1 MSTATHLHEVIVPEP
16 APKRRRLR
24 LVLLGVVPLVAALV
38 GGALWL
44 GGGRFVGTDN
54 AYVEADKVPISV
66 EVTGTVAHVF
76 VKENQ
81 AVHAGDPLF
90 ELDRAP
96 FEVAAQRAD
105 ANLGEAR
112 TNFEALRASY
122 REKQVEI
129 GLAKTRHAF
138 ALKDQKRQVELAAK
152 DYAPQVTLDQA
163 DQNAQLTAQQV
174 TALEQSLAQIGQT
187 LGGGPN
193 VPIEQNPTYKVAL
206 AELAQA
212 NLDLART
219 LVRAPADGA
228 VSAAPKPGQHL
239 TAGAMAMVVVASG
252 APRVEAN
259 LTEKDLTYVHPGQ
272 TVSIKVDTYPGRT
285 WSGTVES
292 LSPATGAEF
301 SVIPAQNATGNWV
314 KIAQRIPVRIA
325 IETRGDD
332 PSLRAGMSAIIDID
346 TGYERPAPRWVR
358 ALLPDNSAFAEDR

>member
-1 MSTATHLHEVIVPEP
+1 MSTATHLHEVEVVAPVP
-16 APKRRRLR
+16 APKRRNLR
-24 LVLLGVVPLVAALV
+24 VLLLGVVPLLAVLV
-38 GGALWL
+38 GGVLWL
-44 GGGRFVGTDN
+44 AGGRFVGTDN

-66 EVTGTVAHVF
+66 EVTGTVAQVF
-76 VKENQ
+76 VRENQ

-96 FEVAAQRAD
+96 FEVAVARAE
-105 ANLGEAR
+105 ANVGQAR
-112 TNFEALRASY
+112 TNLEALRASY
-122 REKQVEI
+122 REKEVEI
-129 GLAKTRHAF
+129 GLARTRHTF

-174 TALEQSLAQIGQT
+174 TALEQSLAQIGQS

-193 VPIEQNPTYKVAL
+193 VPIEQNPSYKVAA

-212 NLDLART
+212 KLDLTRT

-239 TAGAMAMVVVASG
+239 DAGGMAMVVVASG

-272 TVSIKVDTYPGRT
+272 AVEIKVDTYPGRT

-301 SVIPAQNATGNWV
+301 SLLPAQNATGNWV
-314 KIAQRIPVRIA
+314 KIAQRVPVRIA
-325 IETRGDD
+325 LEPAPDLAK
-332 PSLRAGMSAIIDID
+332 LRAGLSAEVKID
-346 TGYERPAPRWVR
+346 TGHKRHV
-358 ALLPDNSAFAEDR
+358 LGMTL

>member
-1 MSTATHLHEVIVPEP
+1 MSTATHLHEVIAPEP
-16 APKRRRLR
+16 APRKRRLR
-24 LVLLGVVPLVAALV
+24 ILLLAVVPLLAVLV

-44 GGGRFVGTDN
+44 AGGRFVGTDN

-66 EVTGTVAHVF
+66 EVTGTVAQVF

-96 FEVAAQRAD
+96 FEVAVARAE

-112 TNFEALRASY
+112 TNLAALRAGY

-129 GLAKTRHAF
+129 GLAKTRYTF

-163 DQNAQLTAQQV
+163 NQNAQLTAQQV
-174 TALEQSLAQIGQT
+174 TALEQSLAQIGQS

-193 VPIEQNPTYKVAL
+193 VPIEQNPSYKVKA

-212 NLDLART
+212 KLDLART
-219 LVRAPADGA
+219 LVRAPSDGA

-259 LTEKDLTYVHPGQ
+259 LTEKDLTYIHPGQ
-272 TVSIKVDTYPGRT
+272 AVEVKVDTYPGRT

-301 SVIPAQNATGNWV
+301 SLLPAQNATGNWV
-314 KIAQRIPVRIA
+314 KIAQRVPVRIA
-325 IETRGDD
+325 LAPAPDLAK
-332 PSLRAGMSAIIDID
+332 LRAGLSAEVKID
-346 TGYERPAPRWVR
+346 TGHKRRVFGMT
-358 ALLPDNSAFAEDR
+358 L

>member
-16 APKRRRLR
+16 APQRRRLR
-24 LVLLGVVPLVAALV
+24 VVLLGVVPIVAALV
-38 GGALWL
+38 GGAVWL
-44 GGGRFVGTDN
+44 HGGRFIGTDN

-66 EVTGTVAHVF
+66 EVTGTVANVF

-96 FEVAAQRAD
+96 FEVAVARAE

-112 TNFEALRASY
+112 TSLEALRASY

-129 GLAKTRHAF
+129 GLAKTRHTF

-193 VPIEQNPTYKVAL
+193 VPIEQNPSYKVAL

-212 NLDLART
+212 KLDLART
-219 LVRAPADGA
+219 LVHAPANGA

-272 TVSIKVDTYPGRT
+272 AVAIRVDTYPGRT
-285 WSGTVES
+285 WSGIVES

-301 SVIPAQNATGNWV
+301 SLLPAQNATGNWV
-314 KIAQRIPVRIA
+314 KIAQRVPVRIA
-325 IETRGDD
+325 LAPAPDLAK
-332 PSLRAGMSAIIDID
+332 LRAGLSAEVKID
-346 TGYERPAPRWVR
+346 TGHKRRMFGMT
-358 ALLPDNSAFAEDR
+358 L

>member
-1 MSTATHLHEVIVPEP
+1 MSTATHLHEVIVPQP
-16 APKRRRLR
+16 APRKGRLR
-24 LVLLGVVPLVAALV
+24 IVLLGVVPLLVALV

-44 GGGRFVGTDN
+44 AGGRFVGTDN

-66 EVTGTVAHVF
+66 EVTGTVARVF

-96 FEVAAQRAD
+96 FEVAAQRAE
-105 ANLGEAR
+105 ASLGEAR
-112 TNFEALRASY
+112 TNLEALRASY

-129 GLAKTRHAF
+129 GLAKTRHTF

-152 DYAPQVTLDQA
+152 DYAPQVTLDAA

-174 TALEQSLAQIGQT
+174 SALEQSLSQIGQT

-193 VPIEQNPTYKVAL
+193 VPIEQNPSYRVAA

-212 NLDLART
+212 KLDLART
-219 LVRAPADGA
+219 LVRAPSDGA
-228 VSAAPKPGQHL
+228 VSAAPKPGQRL
-239 TAGAMAMVVVASG
+239 TAGAMAMVLVASG

-272 TVSIKVDTYPGRT
+272 AVTIKVDTYPGRT

-301 SVIPAQNATGNWV
+301 SLLPAQNATGNWV
-314 KIAQRIPVRIA
+314 KIAQRVPVRIA
-325 IETRGDD
+325 LAPAPDLAK
-332 PSLRAGMSAIIDID
+332 LRAGLSAEVRID
-346 TGYERPAPRWVR
+346 TGHKRHV
-358 ALLPDNSAFAEDR
+358 LGMTL